1 VAKRSLAMQLDE
13 VVQAMLV
20 LLQPRPEEAPDR
32 ELASLARVAQALRE
46 LPRQEFR
53 AALKSDLQRRAAMS
67 ERKAGSAAGTGEAKA
82 RAVHYQ
88 RPGLTSITP
97 YIIVRPAAQFMEFV
111 EAVFHGTER
120 MRMPAPDGTIMHAE
134 MEIGNGAIEVSDGN
148 EQYPTAP
155 AAIHV
160 YVDDPD
166 AAYARA
172 LRAGASSF
180 YAPTDDH
187 PSGDRWG
194 AVKDPFGNHWYI
206 ARPRG
211 WTPGPEGLRSVQP
224 YLHLREAHKMIP
236 FLEAVFGAEPMGV
249 HKSPEGIVHHATIR
263 IGNATLEIDE
273 AHGEFQPMPCHLH
286 VYVPD
291 TDAVYAR
298 AMEAGATSIEVPQ
311 DKPYGDRS
319 AGVKDAWGNSWFIA
333 TYLGK

>member
-1 VAKRSLAMQLDE
+1 
-13 VVQAMLV
+13 
-20 LLQPRPEEAPDR
+20 
-32 ELASLARVAQALRE
+32 
-46 LPRQEFR
+46 
-53 AALKSDLQRRAAMS
+53 MS
-67 ERKAGSAAGTGEAKA
+67 EGTAATKTTREAQV

-97 YIIVRPAAQFMEFV
+97 YIIVRPAAQFIEFLKS
-111 EAVFHGTER
+111 VFDGIER

-134 MEIGNGAIEVSDGN
+134 MAIGNGAIEVSDGN

-155 AAIHV
+155 AAIHL

-166 AAYARA
+166 AAYART
-172 LRAGASSF
+172 LQAGATSF

-206 ARPRG
+206 AKPRG
-211 WTPGPEGLRSVQP
+211 WTAGPEGLRSVQP

-236 FLEAVFGAEPMGV
+236 FLETAFGAEAMGV